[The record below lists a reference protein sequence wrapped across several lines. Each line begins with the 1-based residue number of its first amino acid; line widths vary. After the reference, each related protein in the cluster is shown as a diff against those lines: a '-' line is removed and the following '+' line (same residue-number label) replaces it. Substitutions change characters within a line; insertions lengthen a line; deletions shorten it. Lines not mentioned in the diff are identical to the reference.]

1 VDELLLA
8 ALERGDESLETGR
21 YLITFKEGAVKEGA
35 HALSATGLR
44 SVDARD
50 FAGQAFNIRD
60 VAGADSLVLPEIGVA
75 VVAAAAL
82 ATRGLCVQAEIAA
95 DSPIQAIEPEYFV
108 FAQSADDYLRGFARA
123 TEVIAKDLGQTAE
136 LKMPDHDRRR
146 FR

>member
-1 VDELLLA
+1 MARKARKRAQATSGPATSSVDELLLA

-35 HALSATGLR
+35 HALSATGPR
-44 SVDARD
+44 S
-50 FAGQAFNIRD
+50 
-60 VAGADSLVLPEIGVA
+60 
-75 VVAAAAL
+75 AAL
-82 ATRGLCVQAEIAA
+82 ATRGLSVQAEIAA

-136 LKMPDHDRRR
+136 LKMPDHDQEEVQVIGATWGLIKCK
-146 FR
+146 